1 MARNEEYW
9 NSARGERTRFWQIIV
24 RKINNIFG
32 TQFTGEQVSIK
43 WKNLR
48 QDHVVSIFYVNYTGQ
63 KVQNQAPIRHQSVIN
78 QVPDWCLIGIFDK
91 IRHQP
96 GYLLFIDPV
105 IRKRS
110 IIARWIRLIKTSR
123 TVAKPHF

>member
-1 MARNEEYW
+1 MNPQLNNPQPPVRCYNPVQVLWTDVECEYLLNQRMARNEEYW
-9 NSARGERTRFWQIIV
+9 NSSRGERTRFWRTIA

-91 IRHQP
+91 I
-96 GYLLFIDPV
+96 
-105 IRKRS
+105 
-110 IIARWIRLIKTSR
+110 
-123 TVAKPHF
+123 